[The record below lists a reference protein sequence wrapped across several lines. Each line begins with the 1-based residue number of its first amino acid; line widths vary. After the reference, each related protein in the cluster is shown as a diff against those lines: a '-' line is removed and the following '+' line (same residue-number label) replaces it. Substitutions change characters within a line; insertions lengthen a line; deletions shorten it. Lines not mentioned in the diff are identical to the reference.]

1 MKLNE
6 IQQNILLNAIDTY
19 GTKHQ
24 KIQAIEE
31 LNELSQAICKSFRND
46 IQENRLNIIDEIA
59 DVEIMINQLKIIMK
73 IEEIEVQNRVNFK
86 VNRLRERLK
95 Q

>member
-1 MKLNE
+1 MIINE
-6 IQQNILLNAIDTY
+6 NQKSVLLNAIDTY
-19 GTKHQ
+19 GNKHQ

-59 DVEIMINQLKIIMK
+59 DVEIMMYQLKLILNIDA
-73 IEEIEVQNRVNFK
+73 IEVQNRVDFK
-86 VNRLRERLK
+86 VDRLNKRLNK
-95 Q
+95 